1 MMVRSIGTCSHVID
15 WDNVIRDIENIDP
28 EYVGPSHKRGDNVPG
43 LDPILDMW
51 EQAGYK
57 TVYEGGTAGWD
68 MFIPG
73 KQFDQSIV
81 DAWNNYYNLDCKN
94 VWISRVWP
102 GLFAPIHWDVHDD
115 EEKLPECPRY
125 HCHIGKPQWGHI
137 FIVDDKCLYNRAQ
150 GETFR
155 WENRKLWHAG
165 TNCGTTPKYIWNAW

>member
-1 MMVRSIGTCSHVID
+1 MVRSIGICTAID
-15 WDNVIRDIENIDP
+15 WDSVIRDIENVNP
-28 EYVGPSHKRGDNVPG
+28 EFVGPSHKRGDNLPG

-51 EQAGYK
+51 DEAGYE
-57 TVYEGGTAGWD
+57 TVHTGGTAGWD

-81 DAWNNYYNLDCKN
+81 DAWNNYYKLDCKN

-102 GLFAPIHWDVHDD
+102 GRFAPIHWDVHDD
-115 EEKLPECPRY
+115 EANLPECARY
-125 HCHIGKPQWGHI
+125 HSHIGKPQWGHI
-137 FIVDDKCLYNRAQ
+137 FIVDDKCLYNRPQ

-165 TNCGTTPKYIWNAW
+165 TNCGTQPKYIWNAW